1 MCGIVGYVGSK
12 DALPI
17 LIESLKKLEY
27 RGYDSSGVGFLD
39 HKANLVVRKSKGKI
53 RNLEELIRTQPVPFA
68 HTGISHTR
76 WATHGFPS
84 DINSHPHTDSK
95 HHIAVVHNGIIENYQ
110 ELREELKKKGVKFVS
125 ETDSEVIPQLIA
137 SVYKGD
143 LAQAVRQT
151 LLRLKGTFALG
162 VISRDN
168 PDCLVAARVGSP
180 LIIGVG
186 DGENFIA
193 SDVPAILDYT
203 RRVIYLQDGQMAVLS
218 KTSQELF
225 TFDGKKVKVKI
236 DTVSFSVTAARKEGY
251 AHFMLKE
258 IHEQPLVLEQMINLR
273 LKNGK
278 LTLEGLGISDDSLKN
293 IRKILVVACGTAY
306 HAGMVGKY
314 IIENLVRL
322 PVEVDTSSEYRYR
335 DPLVDR
341 HTLVLA
347 VSQSGETADTL
358 AAAREAHA
366 KGAKVIAICNV
377 VGSSLAREAD
387 GILYTYAGPEIG
399 VASTKAY
406 SAQLM
411 MFYLIALKLAQL
423 RKTLPP
429 KRSKELISQL
439 TNMPSLYKEILR
451 NTQHIQKIAE
461 ANSHFGCFLFLGRHV
476 NYPSALEGALKL
488 KEISYIPAEGYAAGE
503 MKHGPIALIDE
514 YRAVVCINP
523 QSHVYEKMASNIQEI
538 RARKGNVIAIAT
550 QGDVQ
555 VKHNADFVVEI
566 PLTDELLSP
575 LTVIL
580 PLQLLAYFIAVKR
593 GCDVDQPRNLAKSVK
608 VELGPSMLG
617 PVRYLHP
624 GNFNAIYRLN
634 THRQSKRH
642 HPARH

>member
-27 RGYDSSGVGFLD
+27 RGYDSSGVGLLD
-39 HKANLVVRKSKGKI
+39 KNAHLVVRKSKGKI
-53 RNLEELIRTQPVPFA
+53 RNLEELIRSHRVVFA
-68 HTGISHTR
+68 RTGISHTR

-84 DINSHPHTDSK
+84 DRNSHPHTDNK

-110 ELREELKKKGVKFVS
+110 ALREELKKKGCKFVS
-125 ETDSEVIPQLIA
+125 ETDSEVIPHLIA
-137 SVYKGD
+137 SFYKGD
-143 LAQAVRQT
+143 LAQAVRQAV
-151 LLRLKGTFALG
+151 LRLKGAFALG
-162 VISRDN
+162 VISRDH
-168 PDCLVAARVGSP
+168 PDCLIAVRVGSP

-186 DGENFIA
+186 RQENFIA
-193 SDVPAILDYT
+193 SDVPAILDFT
-203 RRVIYLQDGQMAVLS
+203 RRVIYLKDGQMAVLTP
-218 KTSQELF
+218 KTQEIF
-225 TFDGKKVKVKI
+225 TFDGKKVKAKI
-236 DTVSFSVTAARKEGY
+236 DTVSFNVTAARKEGY

-258 IHEQPLVLEQMINLR
+258 IHEQPSVLSQMINVR
-273 LKNGK
+273 LKATR
-278 LTLEGLGISDDSLKN
+278 LSLEGLDLSQDTLKHV
-293 IRKILVVACGTAY
+293 RKILVVACGTAY

-314 IIENLVRL
+314 IIETLVRL

-335 DPLVDR
+335 NPLIDR

-366 KGAKVIAICNV
+366 KGARVIAICNV

-411 MFYLIALKLAQL
+411 MFYLIALKLAQI

-429 KRSKELISQL
+429 GEVKDFLGQL
-439 TNMPSLYKEILR
+439 ARIPSLYKEILK
-451 NTQHIQKIAE
+451 NTHHIQKIAE

-550 QGDVQ
+550 HGDAQ
-555 VKHNADFVVEI
+555 IRHNADFVVEV
-566 PLTDELLSP
+566 PLTHELLTP

-593 GCDVDQPRNLAKSVK
+593 GCDVDQPRNLAKSVT
-608 VELGPSMLG
+608 VE
-617 PVRYLHP
+617 
-624 GNFNAIYRLN
+624 
-634 THRQSKRH
+634 
-642 HPARH
+642 